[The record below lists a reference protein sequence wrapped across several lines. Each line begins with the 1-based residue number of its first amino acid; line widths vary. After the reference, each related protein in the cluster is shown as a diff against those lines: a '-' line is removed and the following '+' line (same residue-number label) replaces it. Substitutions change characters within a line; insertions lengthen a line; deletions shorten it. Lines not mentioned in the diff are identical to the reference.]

1 MGNRKVIKLSAAA
14 KNRLGAIERLQKGE
28 SQRDVA
34 KAFGVHQTTVGEWLR
49 IYQQE
54 GPAGLNRPT
63 KPRPKHELS
72 VEQIRLDL
80 ETLPEKYQQPLH
92 SLLDL
97 AKGAPL
103 NETAKKYSITAQALA
118 KRRREYLAGL
128 WHKKKPVPDA
138 KGKASGT

>member
-14 KNRLGAIERLQKGE
+14 KNRLAAIERLQKGE

-34 KAFGVHQTTVGEWLR
+34 KAFGVHQTTIGEWLR
-49 IYQQE
+49 IYQEE

-72 VEQIRLDL
+72 AEQIRLDL
-80 ETLPEKYQQPLH
+80 ETLPEKYQQLN

-97 AKGAPL
+97 ANGAPL
-103 NETAKKYSITAQALA
+103 NKTAQKFSITAQALA

-128 WHKKKPVPDA
+128 WHKKKRVPDA